1 MLKFSDWILSR
12 ESSATTRAREAWAR
26 YNAYPPS
33 AGFTSHSSGP
43 AFVWDKMKKEFPD
56 KSFVVEYVYDK
67 EYGDCGLT
75 FYQRV
80 SSN

>member
-1 MLKFSDWILSR
+1 MMLKFSDWILSQ

-43 AFVWDKMKKEFPD
+43 AFVWEKMKKELPKILVP
-56 KSFVVEYVYDK
+56 KSK
-67 EYGDCGLT
+67 KNKKKKKNKL
-75 FYQRV
+75 
-80 SSN
+80 